1 MAVMQWPGGLTTR
14 ISPVR
19 LSLRRN
25 DGTLAAL
32 RLMVV
37 VGAHYLPFV
46 FLYGMWEFAVLCGV
60 LVGGGVASAWL
71 ALGTFSRGL

>member
-1 MAVMQWPGGLTTR
+1 
-14 ISPVR
+14 
-19 LSLRRN
+19 
-25 DGTLAAL
+25 
-32 RLMVV
+32 MVV

-71 ALGTFSRGL
+71 APGTFSRGL